1 MNFSVCVD
9 AVFNGKDFYESVEKL
24 AQNGFRNIEFW
35 TWWDK
40 DLDRLAALKEK
51 YGLTY
56 VAFCTKFFSLV
67 KQSERED
74 YLKGFEETCEAARRL
89 GCSRIITKPL
99 DATAEPFSVQYERMK
114 TTLQLALEI
123 ARRYN
128 VTIVLEPVNSAYEA
142 PNTFVDNSALAFRF
156 VDDIQ
161 DPHLKVLY
169 DIYHMQIDEGDV
181 LHRILPNIDKIA
193 HIHTAGSME
202 RHELSDGELNY
213 DYIFDKLAETTYD
226 GYIGLE
232 YFPVKDELEGLR
244 DAVRGHM

>member
-74 YLKGFEETCEAARRL
+74 YLKGFEETCEAAW
-89 GCSRIITKPL
+89 
-99 DATAEPFSVQYERMK
+99 VQPNYH
-114 TTLQLALEI
+114 QA
-123 ARRYN
+123 ARRDCGT
-128 VTIVLEPVNSAYEA
+128 V
-142 PNTFVDNSALAFRF
+142 
-156 VDDIQ
+156 Q
-161 DPHLKVLY
+161 C
-169 DIYHMQIDEGDV
+169 
-181 LHRILPNIDKIA
+181 
-193 HIHTAGSME
+193 
-202 RHELSDGELNY
+202 
-213 DYIFDKLAETTYD
+213 
-226 GYIGLE
+226 
-232 YFPVKDELEGLR
+232 
-244 DAVRGHM
+244 AV